1 MSRSSTF
8 LTWFLIVLV
17 VFSFLGCAS
26 LPRGELR
33 RVEDPTEDVLRQK
46 WNEYTVYYRRNLAL
60 IYKIKNDSKIELDGS
75 WIEVTSDNMMK
86 NTRILSST
94 WVNEIIGENEKM
106 FGYLVYSEE
115 DNVYA
120 GIVDANTV
128 KLSYYYAGSLGAGP

>member
-26 LPRGELR
+26 GPRGELR
-33 RVEDPTEDVLRQK
+33 RVEDPTEDGLGQK

-115 DNVYA
+115 DNVYT

>member
-26 LPRGELR
+26 GPRGELK
-33 RVEDPTEDVLRQK
+33 RVEHPTEASLHEN

-60 IYKIKNDSKIELDGS
+60 IYKIKNDSKIELNGS
-75 WIEVTSDNMMK
+75 WIEVTSDDMMK
-86 NTRILSST
+86 NSRILSSA
-94 WVNEIIGENEKM
+94 WVHEIIGKNEKM
-106 FGYLVYSEE
+106 FGYLVYSEK
-115 DNVYA
+115 DNIYT

-128 KLSYYYAGSLGAGP
+128 KLSYYYGGSLGAGP

>member
-1 MSRSSTF
+1 MSRPSTF
-8 LTWFLIVLV
+8 LTWFLIILVL
-17 VFSFLGCAS
+17 FSFLGCAS
-26 LPRGELR
+26 GPRGKLK
-33 RVEDPTEDVLRQK
+33 RVQDPTEDGLRQN

-75 WIEVTSDNMMK
+75 WSEVTSDNMMK

-128 KLSYYYAGSLGAGP
+128 KLSYYYVRSLGGGP

>member
-26 LPRGELR
+26 GPRGELR
-33 RVEDPTEDVLRQK
+33 RVEDPTEDELRQK

-60 IYKIKNDSKIELDGS
+60 IYKIKNDSKIELNGS

-106 FGYLVYSEE
+106 FGYLVYSDE
-115 DNVYA
+115 DNVYT

>member
-26 LPRGELR
+26 GPRGKLK
-33 RVEDPTEDVLRQK
+33 RVQDPTEGGLRQN
-46 WNEYTVYYRRNLAL
+46 WNEYTVYYRPNLAL
-60 IYKIKNDSKIELDGS
+60 IYKIKNDSKIELDG

-86 NTRILSST
+86 NARILSSP

-115 DNVYA
+115 DNVYT

-128 KLSYYYAGSLGAGP
+128 KLSYYYAGSLGSGP

>member
-1 MSRSSTF
+1 MRRTAAC
-8 LTWFLIVLV
+8 LIYILIVLV
-17 VFSFLGCAS
+17 MFIFFGCAS
-26 LPRGELR
+26 GPRGKLK
-33 RVEDPTEDVLRQK
+33 RVQDPTEEGLRQN

-60 IYKIKNDSKIELDGS
+60 IFKLKNNSKIVLDGS